1 MTTATTSRGEMG
13 GGGFIPPAAHPP
25 SPAPTASTAT
35 PSLLPKP
42 RAHPLRPGSAKEA
55 TVLEYIDKKLL
66 SISRR
71 HAKKFSR
78 AFIGDDNSSSDNSS
92 SSHQRSAPAEPERGY
107 ESFKEIARDFE
118 SLVDVLWVSGTPSL
132 QIPYLISLA
141 VQVNS
146 YLPDYPF
153 AAKATFRLLRKL
165 DSVFASLLLGE
176 DADSGEPL
184 PGFEGRGNVVSMT
197 EKVRIKSIAETCRVV
212 VVEAREKEDLGD
224 DDDDDGDDGRRNGV
238 EDSSENDDFDDD
250 EMMNDD
256 VFGMDE
262 YPIPGRWEM
271 ETAKVYEK
279 TIQLLGDELGKADTG
294 EFCDTDMA
302 AGEEGGL
309 CDGLDEEAD

>member
-1 MTTATTSRGEMG
+1 
-13 GGGFIPPAAHPP
+13 GGFIPPSAHLP
-25 SPAPTASTAT
+25 SPTPTTSTAT

-66 SISRR
+66 SINRR
-71 HAKKFSR
+71 HAKKFSG
-78 AFIGDDNSSSDNSS
+78 ALI
-92 SSHQRSAPAEPERGY
+92 APVAESERGY
-107 ESFKEIARDFE
+107 ESFKEVAKDFE

-153 AAKATFRLLRKL
+153 SAKATFRLLRKL

-176 DADSGEPL
+176 DVDSGALL
-184 PGFEGRGNVVSMT
+184 PGFEARTNVVSMT

-212 VVEAREKEDLGD
+212 VVEAREQEDLGD
-224 DDDDDGDDGRRNGV
+224 DDDDDGGGERNGFG
-238 EDSSENDDFDDD
+238 DSSENDDEDELMDDAL
-250 EMMNDD
+250 
-256 VFGMDE
+256 GMDE

-279 TIQLLGDELGKADTG
+279 TIQLLGDELGQADPG

-302 AGEEGGL
+302 AGE
-309 CDGLDEEAD
+309 